1 MLILG
6 NVLILDV
13 LIMNGERKNFKIFGE
28 IFSRLKA
35 PIENKVIPK
44 IVCLGLIAI
53 EIEIRNFKAWSY

>member
-1 MLILG
+1 
-6 NVLILDV
+6 
-13 LIMNGERKNFKIFGE
+13 MNGERKNFKIFGE